1 MTTTSGGPPPI
12 DLLRGASLFLDFDG
26 TLVELAA
33 RPDSILVDERVRG
46 VVRGLGTVLDGRLA
60 IVSGRSVSQ
69 IRGFLEEASL
79 AISGSH
85 GVELHW
91 ADGRRR
97 EVAPPDWLP
106 AMIER
111 MEAFGRGQPGVVVEV
126 KPFGVALHYRET
138 PAAEDACHR
147 FAESMATDEIHIQK
161 GKMMVELR
169 VAGDK
174 GDAVRTFMRDP
185 AMAGTVPLFIGDDL
199 TDEPAFTAAAELGGA
214 GVLVGDRRDSAARYR
229 LDGVPATLDWLEA
242 AAAALR

>member
-1 MTTTSGGPPPI
+1 MTIARGGPPPL

-33 RPDSILVDERVRG
+33 RPDSIVVDGRVRAVIG
-46 VVRGLGTVLDGRLA
+46 VLGDALDGRVA
-60 IVSGRSVSQ
+60 IVSGRSVAQ
-69 IRGFLEEASL
+69 IRGFLGEGPL
-79 AISGSH
+79 AVSGSH

-97 EVAPPDWLP
+97 DVAAPEWLP

-111 MEAFGRGQPGVVVEV
+111 MEAFGQSQPGVVVEV
-126 KPFGVALHYRET
+126 KPFGVALHYREA
-138 PAAEDACHR
+138 PDAEDACHL
-147 FAESMATDEIHIQK
+147 FAESMASGETHIQK

-174 GDAVRTFMRDP
+174 GDAVRTFMGDP
-185 AMAGTVPLFIGDDL
+185 ALTGTSPFFFGDDL
-199 TDEPAFTAAAELGGA
+199 TDEPAFAVAAELGGA
-214 GVLVGDRRDSAARYR
+214 GVLVGEHRDSAACYR
-229 LDGVPATLDWLEA
+229 LDGVPETLDWLEA